1 MDDFSKVLGVQMNK
15 ALEFLK
21 VELSSVRA
29 GRAHPG
35 ILDRIVVSYYGSDTP
50 LNQLATVSAPEARL
64 IVISPY
70 DKTSI
75 GSIEKAILASDLS
88 LNPSNDGKVIRL
100 NLPLLTEENRK
111 NLSKL
116 VKKMGEETK
125 ITVRNDRRSMI
136 EQIKKQEKDS
146 VIREDESL
154 RAQEEIQKIID
165 KAITEVDRLID
176 EKIKEIMAV

>member
-1 MDDFSKVLGVQMNK
+1 MEDFNKTLQIQMNK

-21 VELSSVRA
+21 SELSSVRA

-35 ILDRIVVSYYGSDTP
+35 ILDRIVISYYGTDTP

-64 IVISPY
+64 ILISPY
-70 DKTSI
+70 DKSSI
-75 GSIEKAILASDLS
+75 SSIEKAILNSDLS

-116 VKKMGEETK
+116 VKKLGEESK
-125 ITVRNDRRSMI
+125 ITIRNDRRSVI
-136 EQIKKQEKDS
+136 DTIKKQEKES
-146 VIREDESL
+146 IIREDESI
-154 RAQEEIQKIID
+154 RAQEEIQKIVD
-165 KAITEVDRLID
+165 KAVAEVDRLVD
-176 EKIKEIMAV
+176 EKIEEIMAV

>member
-1 MDDFSKVLGVQMNK
+1 MDDFNRALEIQMNK

-21 VELSSVRA
+21 TELASVRA

-35 ILDRIVVSYYGSDTP
+35 ILDRIVVNYYGTDTP
-50 LNQLATVSAPEARL
+50 LNQLASVSAPEARL
-64 IVISPY
+64 ILISPY
-70 DKTSI
+70 DKSSI
-75 GSIEKAILASDLS
+75 AGIEKAILNSDLS

-116 VKKMGEETK
+116 VKKLGEETK
-125 ITVRNDRRSMI
+125 ISIRNDRRSII

-146 VIREDESL
+146 IIREDESK
-154 RAQEEIQKIID
+154 RAQEDIQKIVD
-165 KAITEVDRLID
+165 KSVLEVDRLIE
-176 EKIKEIMAV
+176 EKIQEIMAV

>member
-1 MDDFSKVLGVQMNK
+1 MEDFNRNLEIQMNK
-15 ALEFLK
+15 ALDFLK
-21 VELSSVRA
+21 VELSSIRA

-35 ILDRIVVSYYGSDTP
+35 ILDRILVNYYGVDTP

-75 GSIEKAILASDLS
+75 AGIEKAILNSDLS
-88 LNPSNDGKVIRL
+88 INPNNDGKIIRL
-100 NLPLLTEENRK
+100 NLPILTEENRK

-116 VKKMGEETK
+116 VKKLGEETK
-125 ITVRNDRRSMI
+125 ITVRNERRSTI

-146 VIREDESL
+146 IIREDESI
-154 RAQEEIQKIID
+154 RAQEDIQKIID
-165 KAITEVDRLID
+165 KT
-176 EKIKEIMAV
+176 IKEIDRLVDEKTKEILAV

>member
-1 MDDFSKVLGVQMNK
+1 MDDFNRALEIQMNK

-21 VELSSVRA
+21 TELASVRA

-35 ILDRIVVSYYGSDTP
+35 ILDRIVVNYYGTDTP
-50 LNQLATVSAPEARL
+50 LNQLASVSAPEARL
-64 IVISPY
+64 ILISPY
-70 DKTSI
+70 DKSSI
-75 GSIEKAILASDLS
+75 AGIEKAILNSDLS

-116 VKKMGEETK
+116 VKKLGEESK
-125 ITVRNDRRSMI
+125 ISIRNDRRSII

-146 VIREDESL
+146 IIREDESK
-154 RAQEEIQKIID
+154 RAQEDIQKIVD
-165 KAITEVDRLID
+165 KSVLEVDRLIE
-176 EKIKEIMAV
+176 EKIQEIMAV

>member
-1 MDDFSKVLGVQMNK
+1 MDDFNRNLEVQMNK

-35 ILDRIVVSYYGSDTP
+35 ILDRIVVNYYGVDTP

-75 GSIEKAILASDLS
+75 SGIEKAILNSDLS
-88 LNPSNDGKVIRL
+88 LNPNNDGKIIRL

-111 NLSKL
+111 NLSKH
-116 VKKMGEETK
+116 VKKLGEETK
-125 ITVRNDRRSMI
+125 ITVRNERRSTI
-136 EQIKKQEKDS
+136 EQIKKQEKDGL
-146 VIREDESL
+146 VREDEAI
-154 RAQEEIQKIID
+154 RAQDDVQKIID
-165 KAITEVDRLID
+165 KTIVEIDRLID
-176 EKIKEIMAV
+176 DKTKEIMSV